1 MADRLKHAAT
11 FLRNHGGHIATEG
24 IVNIGLPL
32 LIYDLLQSR
41 WGDVHALIASSAPP
55 ILWSV
60 IEFARHRRVDAVALL
75 ALGGI
80 ALSLLAFI
88 GGGSA
93 RFLQLRETLV
103 TAIIGLVFLGSAAIG
118 RPLIYELARAG
129 KARTSAAEAE
139 EFEQLRVHAGFRR
152 TMVLMTL
159 VWGFGL
165 IASVCVSVAVLYSVS
180 IPEFLVVNPIIAY
193 ATMGGLG
200 LWTFW
205 YARRAQRRGEARRAA
220 EAASIANDVPSGS
233 SA

>member
-1 MADRLKHAAT
+1 MTEQLKRFAT
-11 FLRNHGGHIATEG
+11 FLREHGAHVATEA
-24 IVNIGLPL
+24 IINIGLPL
-32 LIYDLLQSR
+32 LIYDLLNDR

-88 GGGSA
+88 GGGSV

-103 TAIIGLVFLGSAAIG
+103 TAIIGLVFLGSVVIG

-129 KARTSAAEAE
+129 KARTSAAEAA
-139 EFEQLRVHAGFRR
+139 EFEKLRVHAGFRQ

-159 VWGFGL
+159 VWAFGL
-165 IASVCVSVAVLYSVS
+165 IASVCVSIALLYSLS
-180 IPEFLVVNPIIAY
+180 IREYLVVQPVISY
-193 ATMGGLG
+193 ATLGGLG

-205 YARRAQRRGEARRAA
+205 YGRRAQRRGEARRANEEATVAA
-220 EAASIANDVPSGS
+220 EAPNS
-233 SA
+233 SV